1 MLMPR
6 LIPVLLLL
14 NGRLVR
20 SERFDT
26 HQIIGDPLHEVARF
40 NDWTVDELI
49 YLDITR
55 EGGLERGRTDSGNRA
70 YGTSMDVLEAVA
82 SHCFMPLTWGGR
94 VSSVEHVREIFARG
108 ADKVAINTAAIE
120 TPALMSEIANRFG
133 VQALVVSIDAKA
145 KDDGWEV
152 MTRGGRTATGRDP
165 VAWAKEAEERGAG
178 EILLQSLDRDGRG
191 TGYDLALIEAVSSAV
206 TIPVIACSG
215 VGMYEHYAKGLKAGA
230 DAVAAANIWHFK
242 ELADRGGKRAL
253 QRAGFDVRM
262 P

>member
-20 SERFDT
+20 SEKFNT

-40 NDWTVDELI
+40 NEWTVDELI

-55 EGGLERGRTDSGNRA
+55 EGGLERGRMDAGNREF
-70 YGTSMDVLEAVA
+70 TDPMDVLEAVA

-94 VSSVEHVREIFARG
+94 ISSLDQVREIFKRG
-108 ADKVAINTAAIE
+108 ADKVAINTAAFN
-120 TPALMSEIANRFG
+120 TPDLITQVSKRFG
-133 VQALVVSIDAKA
+133 AQAMVVSIDTRKTE
-145 KDDGWEV
+145 DGYEV
-152 MTRGGRTATGRDP
+152 MTGGGALPTGRDP
-165 VAWAKEAEERGAG
+165 VSWAKEAEDRGAG
-178 EILLQSLDRDGRG
+178 EILLQCLDRDGRG
-191 TGYDLALIEAVSSAV
+191 TGYDVKLIEAVASAV
-206 TIPVIACSG
+206 SIPVIACSG

-253 QRAGFDVRM
+253 QRAGFDVRI
-262 P
+262 